1 MLACYVL
8 SPMLD
13 SPCSAGSNVLCV
25 EVKSSVLGGAGWR
38 GWSPYTA
45 LCYTYSLYYSLLHL
59 PFPAHKK
66 NILFK
71 SQLFSILPPVTPF
84 MCTILTT
91 NEVQYSL
98 DLGRYSIYRFLLQ
111 RFGVTLLFYGVF
123 YFMKIHII
131 LLF

>member
-1 MLACYVL
+1 MSTIWAIWILAYMPRTIPAVAGMSLTDLMSVHLRLMLACYVL

-59 PFPAHKK
+59 PFPALLIAHKK
-66 NILFK
+66 TILFK
-71 SQLFSILPPVTPF
+71 SQLFSILPPVTPC

-91 NEVQYSL
+91 
-98 DLGRYSIYRFLLQ
+98 
-111 RFGVTLLFYGVF
+111 
-123 YFMKIHII
+123 KK
-131 LLF
+131 